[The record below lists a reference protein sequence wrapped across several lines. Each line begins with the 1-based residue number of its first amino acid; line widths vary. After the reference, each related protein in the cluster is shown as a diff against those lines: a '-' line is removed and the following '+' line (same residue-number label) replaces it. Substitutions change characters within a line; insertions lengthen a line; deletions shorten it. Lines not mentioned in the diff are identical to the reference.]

1 MRKIL
6 RRLEVVEDEWRY
18 LGEEPARS
26 AAVALI
32 VPLAALREE
41 SPAARERREVARLGA
56 RFGVTDKLEDL
67 VVELPR
73 LELLA
78 FEFPSLG
85 DGRGYSV
92 ARLLRERYRF
102 AGELRAVGKVKRD
115 QLFFMARSGFDAFEL
130 AEGEDFEGAL
140 ESLRSFTVAYQPGAH
155 HAPVA
160 SQRFFAQRSGSSTSV
175 NS

>member
-6 RRLEVVEDEWRY
+6 RRLEIVEDEWRY
-18 LGEEPARS
+18 PGEEPARG
-26 AAVALI
+26 APVALI
-32 VPLAALREE
+32 VPLATLRDA
-41 SPAARERREVARLGA
+41 SQASAARVARLGV
-56 RFGVTDKLEDL
+56 RFGVAERLEDL

-130 AEGEDFEGAL
+130 SEGEDFAGAL
-140 ESLRSFTVAYQPGAH
+140 QSLASFSVAYQPGAH
-155 HAPVA
+155 HAPVTA
-160 SQRFFAQRSGSSTSV
+160 QRFCPQRSGSSTSV

>member
-6 RRLEVVEDEWRY
+6 RRLEIVEDEWRY
-18 LGEEPARS
+18 PGEAPAHGTP
-26 AAVALI
+26 VALI
-32 VPLAALREE
+32 APLAELRDP
-41 SPAARERREVARLGA
+41 SRGWRERRDVARLGA

-130 AEGEDFEGAL
+130 SEGEDFAGAL
-140 ESLRSFTVAYQPGAH
+140 ESLASFTVAYQPGAH
-155 HAPVA
+155 HPPVTA
-160 SQRFFAQRSGSSTSV
+160 QRFFPQRSGSSTSV